1 MLEILPEVLLL
12 GEMST
17 IPIWLFIL
25 EDKFHVQY
33 PLESLEACPHD
44 FFCFFL
50 DLLLVIV
57 LWESEI
63 LWDPFLPYV
72 ILLTFGNPP
81 RVIIFPNPLLIPN
94 RDEVS
99 NK

>member
-1 MLEILPEVLLL
+1 MRIHRFKRVLLILPAQFQVLLGLPILLEFLPEVLLL
-12 GEMST
+12 GVLST
-17 IPIWLFIL
+17 ILIWLFIL
-25 EDKFHVQY
+25 KDKFLIQC

-63 LWDPFLPYV
+63 L
-72 ILLTFGNPP
+72 
-81 RVIIFPNPLLIPN
+81 
-94 RDEVS
+94 
-99 NK
+99 